1 MNQVKKCFWLSA
13 IIAVSIIIFNNM
25 PITQSHL
32 RDVSDSIID
41 VDIPHQCVESK
52 PLYKGLAKATTKSVD
67 ILNSETQS
75 TICVKDRKDDRLI
88 SGKILDNGAWE
99 EKEVNLMMKMVDQY
113 PEAIFLDIGSNL
125 GILFVLVL

>member
-1 MNQVKKCFWLSA
+1 MSVIVILMLIYLTNVW
-13 IIAVSIIIFNNM
+13 N
-25 PITQSHL
+25 PSHCTKVWQKL
-32 RDVSDSIID
+32 
-41 VDIPHQCVESK
+41 
-52 PLYKGLAKATTKSVD
+52 TTKSVD